1 MLDLMQS
8 RPDSS
13 VHWVNLGKKH
23 MASRAGAL
31 DGDLEGTLMKLE
43 GTLFGP
49 EVSFRKYLQVS
60 QGWGGEAVSTMV
72 RQIGDSSRDNSL

>member
-31 DGDLEGTLMKLE
+31 DGDLE